1 MLSKELRLKFKFF
14 CSEAI
19 MPSFALSAYELIS
32 REVESVYLKIPAAI
46 GLSVV
51 TRPIAH
57 ELDTASRERNWRK
70 QHLYVL
76 MTRATMKLVIN
87 IENKK
92 LYEYLLNKL
101 VTVHGGQ
108 LGTRTRGLVLPRPG

>member
-1 MLSKELRLKFKFF
+1 MLPKELRLRFKFF

-19 MPSFALSAYELIS
+19 MPHFALSAYELIS
-32 REVESVYLKIPAAI
+32 REVESVYLKIPAEI

-57 ELDTASRERNWRK
+57 ELDTASMESWKK

-76 MTRATMKLVIN
+76 MTRATRKLVIN
-87 IENKK
+87 IGDKD
-92 LYEYLLNKL
+92 LYEYLLKKL
-101 VTVHGGQ
+101 VTVQGGQ
-108 LGTRTRGLVLPRPG
+108 LGTRTR